1 MPDLWRGQYPH
12 PHQAGQYH
20 HQQAGQYHQQPGQY
34 HPHSRPGSADLLMNS
49 GLPNGHYHPSEEEGG
64 GGGGGDPLQ
73 DLLTIP
79 IVKGG
84 MGFGFTI
91 ADSAFGQKVKKIL
104 DRPRCKNL
112 NEGDILV
119 EINQINVRHMSH
131 SEVVQ
136 VLKDCTRGQEAAIRI
151 QRGNSSA
158 LAPSSGGNSSPTKNK
173 FKKGGKEENG
183 LNGGGGG
190 LGLRPKSGFLFR
202 SKTPT
207 AELFATQEKEIVPN
221 RPKTPIVDTRNMAQK
236 QGWNTSVSAPGMNDL
251 SGSSLGGG
259 GQQQQAL
266 SPFSRNDISRASL
279 GVGGGGGRSADQH
292 NRSADQL
299 SDQLVRS
306 AVLRS
311 HSPGRDLDHHHAYNN
326 NNNYNNNGGYNSGYN
341 LQNGGGYNNIPSGYD
356 PGYGYTGGYEGGQ
369 YRAVP
374 QMGFSPGNGYS
385 GGGGGRTGSLPRSR
399 KESTSFEQSEP
410 VPSNIR

>member
-1 MPDLWRGQYPH
+1 
-12 PHQAGQYH
+12 
-20 HQQAGQYHQQPGQY
+20 
-34 HPHSRPGSADLLMNS
+34 
-49 GLPNGHYHPSEEEGG
+49 
-64 GGGGGDPLQ
+64 
-73 DLLTIP
+73 
-79 IVKGG
+79 VKGG

-136 VLKDCTRGQEAAIRI
+136 VLKDCTRGQEAAIKI
-151 QRGNSSA
+151 QRGNSSGGGNVP
-158 LAPSSGGNSSPTKNK
+158 APLSGGNSSPTKNK
-173 FKKGGKEENG
+173 FKKASKEENG
-183 LNGGGGG
+183 LGGNG

-236 QGWNTSVSAPGMNDL
+236 QGWNTSAPGMNDL

-259 GQQQQAL
+259 GHPAAL

-311 HSPGRDLDHHHAYNN
+311 HSPGRDLDQHHPAY
-326 NNNYNNNGGYNSGYN
+326 NNNYNNNSYNNGGGYNM
-341 LQNGGGYNNIPSGYD
+341 QNGGGGYNNIPSGYD

-374 QMGFSPGNGYS
+374 QMGFSPNNGYG

>member
-1 MPDLWRGQYPH
+1 MPDLWRGQ
-12 PHQAGQYH
+12 GGH
-20 HQQAGQYHQQPGQY
+20 HMAAH
-34 HPHSRPGSADLLMNS
+34 HHHHRPGSADLLMDS
-49 GLPNGHYHPSEEEGG
+49 AALHNGHLLDHQSELVE
-64 GGGGGDPLQ
+64 Q
-73 DLLTIP
+73 DLLSIP

-136 VLKDCTRGQEAAIRI
+136 VLKDCTRGQEAAIKI
-151 QRGNSSA
+151 QRGNSSLVTTA
-158 LAPSSGGNSSPTKNK
+158 SSGGGSPTKNK
-173 FKKGGKEENG
+173 FKNKAGKEENG
-183 LNGGGGG
+183 GSGVSGGSV
-190 LGLRPKSGFLFR
+190 GLRPKSGFLFR

-236 QGWNTSVSAPGMNDL
+236 QWNSTPANDL

-259 GQQQQAL
+259 GSNAHQP

-279 GVGGGGGRSADQH
+279 GVGGGTGGGGRSAMDAH

-299 SDQLVRS
+299 SDHLIRS

-311 HSPGRDLDHHHAYNN
+311 HSPGRDLDHHPAY
-326 NNNYNNNGGYNSGYN
+326 NNYNNSYTNGGDGGGGGGYN
-341 LQNGGGYNNIPSGYD
+341 LHNGGIGGYNNIPSGYD
-356 PGYGYTGGYEGGQ
+356 PGYGYTGGYMGGGQ

-374 QMGFSPGNGYS
+374 QMGYSPNNGYG
-385 GGGGGRTGSLPRSR
+385 GGGGGRTGSLPRGR